1 MSLFPFL
8 GFWLRLIFIYRFNFE
23 KMNNAIKKDQDAE
36 KSKDVKFG
44 AIGFFIIFG
53 IIILYINFIKQN
65 FIKH

>member
-23 KMNNAIKKDQDAE
+23 KMNNAIKKDQDVE

-44 AIGFFIIFG
+44 AIGFFIIIG
-53 IIILYINFIKQN
+53 IIIFYINFIK
-65 FIKH
+65 